1 MDGGGDRG
9 RAVRSVRPPWWGWPR
24 WPGVERV
31 AVVAAVAELLTV
43 ADAFSRPTLA
53 VCALALLALFLRRR
67 FPLVALCATLPSI
80 LMGHLWLP
88 PMIAMFHVAKGGS
101 RARRAVGCGLLFCA
115 AVCPW
120 PVADL
125 ATMTREEI
133 LTSIEAAGLLSTGP
147 TALGLLAATRAELRA
162 RLADLTATQERER
175 RLEAE
180 RAVVRERARLA
191 REMHDTVSHHVGII
205 AVQSGAL
212 RAAETADEW
221 KRETAESIRRHS
233 VQALEEL
240 RDMVGVLRGSDAEAA
255 AVAGRG
261 GLEDLRGLAADS
273 LLDVDVSVDLPG
285 GAWPEAVEAA
295 VFRIVQEALNNVRKH
310 APEARVTV
318 RVAPAEDAEA
328 LTVEVCNGPP
338 SRRRGTGLPTGGGH
352 GLVGL
357 RERAELLGGRLTAR
371 PSADGGFLVRA
382 ELPL

>member
-1 MDGGGDRG
+1 M
-9 RAVRSVRPPWWGWPR
+9 A
-24 WPGVERV
+24 
-31 AVVAAVAELLTV
+31 AAVAELLTV
-43 ADAFSRPTLA
+43 ADAFSRLTLA
-53 VCALALLALFLRRR
+53 VCTLALCALFLRRR
-67 FPLVALCATLPSI
+67 CPLVALCATLPSI
-80 LMGHLWLP
+80 LTGHLWLP
-88 PMIAMFHVAKGGS
+88 PMIAMFHVAKGPS
-101 RARRAVGCGLLFCA
+101 RALRVVGCGLLFCA

-120 PVADL
+120 PVGEL

-162 RLADLTATQERER
+162 RLADLTATQKRER

-180 RAVVRERARLA
+180 RAVARERARLA

-212 RAAETADEW
+212 RAAGTADDW
-221 KRETAESIRRHS
+221 QRESAESIRRHS

-255 AVAGRG
+255 ATAGRA
-261 GLEDLRGLAADS
+261 GLDDLRGLAADS
-273 LLDVDVSVDLPG
+273 LLDVDLTLDLPG

-310 APEARVTV
+310 APGTRVTV
-318 RVAPAEDAEA
+318 RVAPAEDAAA
-328 LTVEVCNGPP
+328 LTVEVRNSRP
-338 SRRRGTGLPTGGGH
+338 SCRRATGLPTGGGH